1 MIEAT
6 PIFRWFAMFHRSS
19 SAAGVRFLAS
29 IKEGRGLK
37 PSARDAGIDKE
48 VGYRWLREKYLEL
61 RRSGKSPAD
70 STAELGFTTSR
81 LLGWEAE
88 VDYVRERHH
97 LRVDVDDE
105 SAFWRSFDA
114 GHSANLGAKSAGVS
128 KSTAYRW
135 IEKRYDLLRSAG
147 HSVRQCQTTLR
158 LTDARARIFEER
170 RLTQLRHMATAARAA
185 QHDATFSSKRYADR
199 VLNGA
204 VTTGQERLRVR
215 AEKYWQ
221 LMRDGLSNAEACRL
235 LGMHISSG
243 TQLRQA
249 NDFQIPRLIVQRDT
263 TGRYLDARE
272 RLQIADLLRLG
283 QSMRGIAAT
292 LGRQPSTISRE
303 LARHRNGSGIT
314 CPRQPTTTHGC
325 SVPGP
330 RCPSSSPTFRCG
342 CWCSE
347 S

>member
-1 MIEAT
+1 ML
-6 PIFRWFAMFHRSS
+6 HRSA

-29 IKEGRGLK
+29 FKEGRGLK

-61 RRSGKSPAD
+61 RRSGKTQVE
-70 STAELGFTTSR
+70 STAELEFTTSR

-88 VDYVRERHH
+88 VDHVRERHH

-105 SAFWRSFDA
+105 SAFWLSFDA
-114 GHSANLGAKSAGVS
+114 DHSANLGAKSAGVS
-128 KSTAYRW
+128 TSTAYRW

-147 HSVRQCQTTLR
+147 HTVRHCQTTLR
-158 LTDARARIFEER
+158 LTDARARTFEER
-170 RLTQLRHMATAARAA
+170 RLTQLRHVATAARAA
-185 QHDATFSSKRYADR
+185 QHDATLSSKRYADR

-204 VTTGQERLRVR
+204 VITGQERLRVR

-249 NDFQIPRLIVQRDT
+249 HGFQIPRLTTPRDT

-272 RLQIADLLRLG
+272 RLQIADLLLG
-283 QSMRGIAAT
+283 
-292 LGRQPSTISRE
+292 PVD
-303 LARHRNGSGIT
+303 ARHRRHARSATIHHLAGAGSA
-314 CPRQPTTTHGC
+314 PKRQRALPAQD
-325 SVPGP
+325 SRP
-330 RCPSSSPTFRCG
+330 RCPPAARPAQGAQARLQRSAAAVSAAKTEPMLVTR
-342 CWCSE
+342 
-347 S
+347 